1 MWYAEGGFLLL
12 RRSGILNIQ
21 KWHYC
26 VAVII
31 FLAFVFAN
39 GIPVN
44 SDASALSASAGAK
57 SSYSYPKN
65 VFLPDGGL
73 ASDVSLKI
81 NQKNMLK
88 IGHRGAAGYEPE
100 NTIRS
105 FRKAV
110 AFGVDEIELDV
121 RFCKS
126 GELVVI
132 HDDRVDATTDGEG
145 FVREKTL
152 AELKKL
158 NAGKGEKIPTLEEA
172 LDSVDK
178 MAKVNIEIKDEG
190 TAKPLAETI
199 RRYIGEK
206 QWTREKFAVISAI
219 PNELRVFKELMP
231 DIHTG
236 IIGNPSPELL
246 QTGREASTNSID
258 ANFATVTE
266 EFVGKV
272 HAQKMKSIVWT
283 VNREEDI
290 ARMKAY
296 GVDGIVSDY
305 PDKL

>member
-1 MWYAEGGFLLL
+1 
-12 RRSGILNIQ
+12 LNIQ

-31 FLAFVFAN
+31 FIGLVFAN
-39 GIPVN
+39 GYPAN
-44 SDASALSASAGAK
+44 SGASALYKPSIANGQYA
-57 SSYSYPKN
+57 YPKN
-65 VFLPDGGL
+65 TFLPEGGL
-73 ASDVSLKI
+73 APNVSSRI
-81 NQKNMLK
+81 NQKNMLT

-105 FRKAV
+105 FRKAI
-110 AFGVDEIELDV
+110 AFGVDGIELDV

-132 HDDRVDATTDGEG
+132 HDDRVDATTDGTG

-152 AELKKL
+152 EELKKL
-158 NAGKGEKIPTLEEA
+158 NAGKGEKIPTLSEA
-172 LDSVDK
+172 LSAVDK
-178 MAKVNIEIKDEG
+178 MAAVNIEIKEEG
-190 TAKPLAETI
+190 TAKPLAQMI
-199 RRYIGEK
+199 RQYIFKK
-206 QWTREKFAVISAI
+206 QWTPEMFAIISAI
-219 PNELRVFKELMP
+219 PNELRAFKELMP
-231 DIHTG
+231 EVRTG

-246 QTGREASTNSID
+246 QSGREAQTNSID

-272 HAQKMKSIVWT
+272 HGQQMESIVWT

-290 ARMKAY
+290 ARMKSY

-305 PDKL
+305 PDKLFD